1 MDERHGVKGTI
12 QDGVFFTE
20 SSIPGAKVIKH
31 LQIEI
36 SRQNA
41 TLGEVKSRLAAEVS
55 ACGGTALM
63 GFKYG
68 QKKHDWTQLLAL
80 KWDTESW
87 HGEGDAVTV

>member
-1 MDERHGVKGTI
+1 MDDRYGVKGTV

-20 SSIPGAKVIKH
+20 APIPGAKVIKH
-31 LQIEI
+31 LHVEI

-41 TLGEVKSRLAAEVS
+41 TLGEVKSQLAAEVK

-63 GFKYG
+63 GFQYG
-68 QKKHDWTQLLAL
+68 QKKHDWTQLFAL